1 MKLNGSI
8 TSEYFIGQRNVFAI
22 DPSYISKVSYKYL
35 GFIASSNNKK
45 KLGLSRV
52 DIKSLFL

>member
-8 TSEYFIGQRNVFAI
+8 TSEYFIGQRNVFTI

-45 KLGLSRV
+45 NWVFHAL
-52 DIKSLFL
+52 I